1 MRKKFFGVLSSV
13 LILSLFVCGS
23 SFAVDIPP
31 EFTPDPD
38 LSAQALGMAK
48 EQFVTLKKQLQ
59 AMIFSSPATQQA
71 MVNQVIAV
79 VDDKLER
86 LEETRIVVYFTD
98 EDTPGA
104 AYDSLHAFY
113 QDKLNDL
120 RNVSNEDLLFA
131 VMQTPP
137 GMVPQP
143 TMDSLAA
150 LIKQG
155 KVRAATGASGKSR
168 VSMLTVYVTQSFQVI
183 EGTTLVIA
191 TDK

>member
-1 MRKKFFGVLSSV
+1 MRKKFFFVLSSV

-23 SFAVDIPP
+23 SFAVEIPP
-31 EFTPDPD
+31 GYTPDVD
-38 LSAQALGMAK
+38 LSAQALDMAK
-48 EQFVTLKKQLQ
+48 QQFVTLKQQLQ
-59 AMIFSSPATQQA
+59 AMILSSPADQQA
-71 MVNQVIAV
+71 MVNQAIAV

-86 LEETRIVVYFTD
+86 LDRIDVYFTD

-113 QDKLNDL
+113 QDKLNDI
-120 RNVSNEDLLFA
+120 RNVSNDDIMFA